1 MIDMAVTYGTRQ
13 LLSVAEISELLTPVL
28 ERHEVAEAYLCGPY
42 VRADKNGDIR
52 RSDELSIVV
61 VAEDIPVSPQDRY
74 ESFRDLNQTA
84 LSEGVLLT
92 VHVYS
97 KEEAERAGSSEQ
109 IVRWLADD
117 WEKIL

>member
-1 MIDMAVTYGTRQ
+1 M
-13 LLSVAEISELLTPVL
+13 LSVAEIGELLTPVL

-61 VAEDIPVSPQDRY
+61 VAEDIPASPQDRY
-74 ESFRDLNQTA
+74 ESFRDLHQTA

-109 IVRWLADD
+109 IARWLADD

>member
-1 MIDMAVTYGTRQ
+1 MAVAYRTRQ
-13 LLSVAEISELLTPVL
+13 LLSVTEIAELLAPVL

-42 VRADKNGDIR
+42 VRADRNGDIR

-61 VAEDIPVSPQDRY
+61 VAEDIPPSPQDRY

-84 LSEGVLLT
+84 QSEGVLLA
-92 VHVYS
+92 VHAYS
-97 KEEAERAGSSEQ
+97 KEEAERAGSGEQ